1 MNLRLT
7 SMQKRG
13 LALGIFLLLL
23 AGLISAVVVPAWM
36 LHNHYDQ
43 VITDY
48 QDKVIRYRRF
58 AEQAPLI
65 QTEIDR
71 VKALN
76 ARKYFLKVNNPAL
89 AASEMQDLIK
99 QFIESRRGKLT
110 SVQILPP
117 KDEGNYRRIGLAV
130 QANVTALA
138 LQQILHGI
146 DAREPYV
153 FIDVMSVRAGQ
164 GRLYRPMPGVEP
176 EFSLQLTVHG
186 YAIINP

>member
-1 MNLRLT
+1 MNFRLAST
-7 SMQKRG
+7 QSKIFAFG
-13 LALGIFLLLL
+13 LFLLLL
-23 AGLISAVVVPAWM
+23 SALISAVVVPVWM

-43 VITDY
+43 AITDY
-48 QDKVIRYRRF
+48 KDKVIRYRRF

-65 QTEIDR
+65 KAEIDKVR
-71 VKALN
+71 ALN
-76 ARKYFLKVNNPAL
+76 SKKYFLKSNVSAL
-89 AASEMQDLIK
+89 AASEMQDFVK
-99 QFIESRRGKLT
+99 QLIESRRGKLQ

-117 KDEGNYRRIGLAV
+117 KDEGKYRRIGLV
-130 QANVTALA
+130 LQANMTALA
-138 LQQILHGI
+138 LQQILYGI
-146 DAREPYV
+146 ESREPSV